1 MFISHWVL
9 MPPPKTPIR
18 LSAFIARSTRK
29 DLKGNPKGGFY
40 PEEGLDIWEAV
51 DGYTIGSA
59 YASFDEN
66 IKGRIKE
73 GYLAD
78 LAVLSDDI
86 FTISSDNIKDIK
98 VEMTVVDG
106 KIVYQRNK

>member
-1 MFISHWVL
+1 

>member
-1 MFISHWVL
+1 MQMIE
-9 MPPPKTPIR
+9 KTVNAERIEQ
-18 LSAFIARSTRK
+18 LIDVF
-29 DLKGNPKGGFY
+29 G
-40 PEEGLDIWEAV
+40 
-51 DGYTIGSA
+51 
-59 YASFDEN
+59 SFDEN